1 MPEARVACHEFLVLL
16 QQVHLPGR
24 GTEAIGRKSL
34 DEGGEG
40 ERRMRR
46 GFLLLRLLRVRS
58 WRCLGALIAGY
69 EGCFDNEELE
79 AGKMR
84 VFGCDVVGGG
94 VHDR

>member
-1 MPEARVACHEFLVLL
+1 MR
-16 QQVHLPGR
+16 GR
-24 GTEAIGRKSL
+24 
-34 DEGGEG
+34 
-40 ERRMRR
+40 
-46 GFLLLRLLRVRS
+46 FLLLRLLRVRS

-94 VHDR
+94 VHDRGCRRGCALRGGGVGVAGQR